1 MNQEIKI
8 SCNVDICFAID
19 CTGSMQASI
28 DNVRKMALNMH
39 KQLEKALEEKSRPL
53 ENLRIKVLA
62 FRDIDADGSSA
73 FKETRFFNIPE
84 EYDEFQSFV
93 NGLVADGGGDE
104 PESGLEALSIALN
117 SEWCNEGTRKRHIV
131 VLFTDASTHEL
142 GSNRTPI
149 QSEFA
154 SRVVNSYPALG
165 DLWMDTQGG
174 VINQSGKRLIIYA
187 PDCSPWSNIQDD
199 WGGLVIHCISRAGD
213 GCKEHTV
220 DEICNTV
227 AGSV

>member
-1 MNQEIKI
+1 MSNEIKI

-28 DNVRKMALNMH
+28 NNVRAMALNMH
-39 KQLEKALEEKSRPL
+39 KQLEKALEEKNRPL

-62 FRDIDADGSSA
+62 FRDIDVDGEYA
-73 FKETRFFNIPE
+73 FEETRFFSIPS
-84 EYDEFQSFV
+84 EYEEFQSFV
-93 NGLVADGGGDE
+93 NNLIADGGGDE

-117 SEWCNEGTRKRHIV
+117 SDWCKEGTRKRHIV
-131 VLFTDASTHEL
+131 VLFTDASTHLL
-142 GSNRTPI
+142 GSNKEPI
-149 QSEFA
+149 QSKFKD
-154 SRVVNSYPALG
+154 RVVGTYKELG
-165 DLWMDTQGG
+165 DLWMDPQGG
-174 VINQSGKRLIIYA
+174 KLNQSGKRLIIYA
-187 PDCSPWSNIQDD
+187 PDCNPWSNIQDD
-199 WGGLVIHCISRAGD
+199 WGGLVVHCISRAGD